1 MHQSHSSFFHKTQ
14 HGPTTSLQVEVFFLL
29 IQSVPWSRIRNWKSI
44 IDIWAVHFMEHIDR
58 AVVSKAKTKKRIG
71 RLVSTI
77 RNEKIGKTFLLWT
90 VGCQSRGYFGRDYL
104 ETWRYMIV
112 WLSLLRASKRE
123 TQKKKKLKLNHSFW
137 PWRYYAFN
145 SLYSFVLLLVFFQ
158 STLGHVSCDVVAF
171 LFWVGCRE
179 YFLRCCR
186 FWTIICIGTTQ

>member
-1 MHQSHSSFFHKTQ
+1 
-14 HGPTTSLQVEVFFLL
+14 
-29 IQSVPWSRIRNWKSI
+29 
-44 IDIWAVHFMEHIDR
+44 MEHIDR

-123 TQKKKKLKLNHSFW
+123 TQKKKKTEAE
-137 PWRYYAFN
+137 P
-145 SLYSFVLLLVFFQ
+145 FVLAMKILCIQFALQFRSLACVLSIHFGPCFVRCRRVFVLSRVSWIF
-158 STLGHVSCDVVAF
+158 STLLPILDYNLYWHDAINQMCCAFCVA
-171 LFWVGCRE
+171 
-179 YFLRCCR
+179 
-186 FWTIICIGTTQ
+186 